1 MLMSGHMFRSAE
13 QEHHAFRCFTSA
25 LHIYKDSKWEELH
38 NHLRSALAAQLY
50 AMNRMALSLQLY
62 AKLVG
67 STEGGRVSAKSQQKF
82 VNHLLEICNE
92 HPKKALVGA
101 DRMAASAKLSKELRE
116 SVRKDRLER
125 IVQVVRYTKSASR
138 VLELPNISLP
148 GVDDSSIA
156 VLADQTEA
164 KHDSWIPSLGDV
176 QRGSD
181 SFWDELQLMATAEL
195 KVFEGRTKATEEEI
209 PSATLA
215 KIEDAEVRKVVAQ
228 IDREKAARV
237 VQERAKKR
245 EGHKPDLPVRAQMEP
260 LVVEFAITNPLGIP
274 IDLADMQ
281 LVARMTEEDSNRTC
295 TNEDAIKITPFV
307 SYDQKQ
313 KWSFLGS
320 SVNFEV
326 PEFCRVATSGPDSLK
341 QSWKAAEEVE
351 PFFVLTKQSIS
362 LEPESRRT
370 ISASICPLARGT
382 LEIVGI
388 RSRLL
393 DDVWVYHPFD
403 LKGPLLQNTRAN
415 RANRVRAEP
424 TLLKAKV
431 ERGMPCL
438 KAELIQAAYAGADD
452 QGPVLQGQVS
462 PWILRLTNVGTA
474 PAVNIFL
481 KTNLPWLC
489 VDTEDDQAP
498 EGAHETAHRS
508 CCIGPSGT
516 LFQIP
521 IDTVLK
527 GKSFIE
533 KGESIDVPIRIRA
546 TGAGHQEFYLLFRYE
561 LFENMM
567 NSSPRYRWLRKMV
580 AVPVYP
586 SIALSASVASSASPL
601 DNHIL
606 SLEIANDRN
615 DRPDHIGLLLDK
627 VTLLSRSYSLEPLP
641 GQFAGCHARLG
652 WQERAAVHFRVVPI
666 ETSTEAIRLSHC
678 VFENTQKAVPSLGPS
693 TSALAFACLDR
704 AYEAFEHVLRS
715 HDKALA
721 RAAASSGQEQDHP
734 RSISQIRRA
743 NTSVMSF
750 SSSSSGKGQRSHATS
765 LARLCPVDRVDES
778 ASLIVYWN
786 DEKTK
791 AFGEHY
797 IRDLEIRPPSKTKE
811 CPICVTAQHPQTCSM
826 QQCDAPVQVPVM
838 ITLRNRMARDS
849 VDFLFSVDH
858 SDCFDYIG
866 TQCFQSA
873 LSAGEEISLA
883 LQALIPSPGVYDL
896 QRIRIAVEGEEPYVF
911 PMQWLVSV
919 DSPKVA
925 GPVSVDRIE
934 V

>member
-101 DRMAASAKLSKELRE
+101 DRMAASAKLSRELRD

-148 GVDDSSIA
+148 GIDDSTIA
-156 VLADQTEA
+156 VLADETA
-164 KHDSWIPSLGDV
+164 SKHDSWIPSLGDV

-181 SFWDELQLMATAEL
+181 TLWDELQLVATAEL
-195 KVFEGRTKATEEEI
+195 KVFEGRTKAAEEEI
-209 PSATLA
+209 PSTTLG

-245 EGHKPDLPVRAQMEP
+245 EGHKPDFPVRAQMEP

-274 IDLADMQ
+274 IDLVDMQ
-281 LVARMTEEDSNRTC
+281 LVARMTEEDSNRIC

-320 SVNFEV
+320 SVSFEV
-326 PEFCRVATSGPDSLK
+326 PDFCRVATSGPDTPK

-370 ISASICPLARGT
+370 ISASICPLARGN
-382 LEIVGI
+382 LDILGV

-438 KAELIQAAYAGADD
+438 KAELVQAAHTGADD
-452 QGPVLQGQVS
+452 HGPVLQGQVS
-462 PWILRLTNVGTA
+462 SWILRLTNVGTA
-474 PAVNIFL
+474 PAINVYL
-481 KTNLPWLC
+481 KTNLPWVC
-489 VDTEDDQAP
+489 IGTEDDQLLDSALEAARRP
-498 EGAHETAHRS
+498 

-521 IDTVLK
+521 IAENLK
-527 GKSFIE
+527 GGEFID
-533 KGESIDVPIRIRA
+533 KGESIDIPMRIRA
-546 TGAGHQEFYLLFRYE
+546 TGSGHQSFYLLFRYE
-561 LFENMM
+561 LFEDSLNA
-567 NSSPRYRWLRKMV
+567 SPRYRWLRKMI

-586 SIALSASVASSASPL
+586 SIAVSASISSSASPL
-601 DNHIL
+601 DHHIL
-606 SLEIANDRN
+606 SLEVANDRT
-615 DRPDHIGLLLDK
+615 DRPDHIGLTLDK
-627 VTLLSRSYSLEPLP
+627 VTLLSRSYVLEPLP
-641 GQFAGCHARLG
+641 GQFAGSQAILG
-652 WQERAAVHFRVVPI
+652 WQERANVHFRILPL
-666 ETSTEAIRLSHC
+666 ESSTEAIKLSHC
-678 VFENTQKAVPSLGPS
+678 RFDDTQKAHPIHESSAS
-693 TSALAFACLDR
+693 TLTFACLDR
-704 AYEAFEHVLRS
+704 AYEAFEHVLHS
-715 HDKALA
+715 HDRALA
-721 RAAASSGQEQDHP
+721 RAASSSGQEPDHP

-743 NTSVMSF
+743 NTSAVSF
-750 SSSSSGKGQRSHATS
+750 ASSSSGKGQRSHATS
-765 LARLCPVDRVDES
+765 PARLCPSDRSDET
-778 ASLIVYWN
+778 LCIIVCWK
-786 DEKTK
+786 DEATK

-797 IRDLEIRPPSKTKE
+797 IRDLEIRPPSITKE
-811 CPICVTAQHPQTCSM
+811 CPICVTAHHPQSCSM
-826 QQCDAPVQVPVM
+826 RRSDEPVQVPVK
-838 ITLRNRMARDS
+838 ITLRNRLTRES
-849 VDFLFSVDH
+849 IDFLFSVDR
-858 SDCFDYIG
+858 SECFDFIG

-873 LSAGEEISLA
+873 LSGGEEISLA
-883 LQALIPSPGVYDL
+883 LQALIRSPGVYDL
-896 QRIRIAVEGEEPYVF
+896 QRIRISVEGEEPYVF

-919 DSPKVA
+919 DPPKVA
-925 GPVSVDRIE
+925 RQDSVDLIE
-934 V
+934 L